1 MGCKIIG
8 MNMVWRAAG
17 MDMVQS
23 AIRMKK
29 LLKAAQVKAPRKA
42 TRITMVVCGPLE
54 ARCVGGSNSN
64 QVYH

>member
-8 MNMVWRAAG
+8 MNMVWGTAG
-17 MDMVQS
+17 MDMVES
-23 AIRMKK
+23 AVRSNQF
-29 LLKAAQVKAPRKA
+29 LKAAQVKVPRKA

-54 ARCVGGSNSN
+54 ARCVGGSNLN